1 MKKIVFIGAGSMAQ
15 AIIHGWM
22 KEKTV
27 SFENVFVMNK
37 SDRVKQMYLQETY
50 GVQIIRD
57 DKEFIRTA
65 DLIILATKPKDVQ
78 EAMESIASY
87 LSSTTVVLSVLA
99 GVPMSTIEKGL
110 GIRPIARC
118 MPNTSATIGMSA
130 SAVTWNKHV
139 KDKTKEEIM
148 ELLKAVGSVIQ
159 VEEEDE
165 LHVITALSGSGPA
178 YVYYFVEAFEKAA
191 VSSGLSSKVAR
202 ELLIETI
209 AGSAQMLK
217 QSSKSPE
224 LLRNQVTS
232 PGGTTEAGLAALQK
246 NGFIEI
252 LGNCLK
258 DAELRSREL
267 GKQYD

>member
-15 AIIHGWM
+15 AIIHGWE

-27 SFENVFVMNK
+27 SFENVYVMNK
-37 SDRVKQMYLQETY
+37 SDLVKQEYLKKTY
-50 GVQIIRD
+50 GLQIICEN
-57 DKEFIRTA
+57 KEQIRTA

-78 EAMESIASY
+78 EAMKSISSY
-87 LSSTTVVLSVLA
+87 LSPSTVVLSVVA

-110 GIRPIARC
+110 GHRPIARC

-130 SAVTWNKHV
+130 SAVSWNSLV
-139 KDKTKEEIM
+139 EETTKIEIIN
-148 ELLKAVGSVIQ
+148 LLNAIGTVIQ
-159 VEEEDE
+159 VEEDK

-178 YVYYFVEAFEKAA
+178 YVYYFVEAFEEAA
-191 VSSGLSSKVAR
+191 VSLGLSSKVAR
-202 ELLIETI
+202 DLLIETL
-209 AGSAQMLK
+209 AGSAEMMK

-224 LLRNQVTS
+224 VLRKQVTS

-246 NGFIEI
+246 NNFIQI
-252 LGNCLK
+252 LGTCLK